1 MMAAQ
6 LSQSPGCHV
15 IPAVTRDDSPFVL
28 GTVPAWVTVL
38 QLLAAGLVAGFCAL
52 QWVWWRGEVRPASA
66 AWSLAWSLV
75 MSLILLGGGL
85 YALTTPGS
93 VRDVLVFVHAQLV
106 ASFLVMAIPT
116 TRAIAGGPK
125 VRYWLWAAIALFL
138 TRAALWWVPLDG
150 YIADAD
156 VLDAVLLLVPTA
168 VVVSYVIVAV
178 GRTRLTGLGS
188 LLVVAGAESLV
199 IFTASVVVRDH
210 TLGPMLGALWA
221 IPLAVGIEVLALNR
235 LRDAQDAAAQQNRM
249 RDALAR
255 LANSAWFVKDADG
268 LLLTAR
274 DEARTILRDPSIEG
288 SLRPIARDRFVTEL
302 FSSNKVEHPPQA
314 RTFLID
320 LAQIVSAAAERYQLG
335 ERLHVTAF
343 ADPLT
348 RLPNRRAVEEHLLAM
363 LERANVERT
372 RVSLIYCD
380 LDGFKRVNDSFGHAH
395 GDALLVRVSDYL
407 RNALTEYD
415 SYVGRVGGDEFVV
428 VLARA
433 PQDVDLVVIA
443 RSIREGF
450 IDRNGG
456 SRPARLTVGVATWL
470 PGDIVD
476 ADALVRHADTAML
489 EAKRSRSGFRVFDR
503 ALRRRVEAE
512 RHQRA
517 ALEAAVADGHFTA
530 YFQPI
535 VDAETLEIVQ
545 VEALARWDHHGNLI
559 LPADWLELAEESGL
573 IVPIGLEVLRQ
584 ARLALERF
592 QMPVSVNI
600 AARQLAEP
608 DALEQ
613 IETAW
618 GDAFWEH
625 LTLEITESALVQTS
639 SAVPVL
645 SELRARGAR
654 IAVDDFG
661 TGYSSLARIARLPV
675 DELKIDRSFVRDM
688 STERGRGVVR
698 AIVALASTHGLA
710 VVAEGVET
718 PHQLTALAEM
728 GVTRVQGN
736 FLGRAAPNLPV
747 RGPRPAT
754 GATAIVPERSRPLR
768 AIGVPTPNASRDGSR
783 LATVRRRG

>member
-1 MMAAQ
+1 M
-6 LSQSPGCHV
+6 
-15 IPAVTRDDSPFVL
+15 
-28 GTVPAWVTVL
+28 L
-38 QLLAAGLVAGFCAL
+38 QLLAAGLVGGFCVL
-52 QWVWWRGEVRPASA
+52 QWLWWRGEVRPASA
-66 AWSLAWSLV
+66 AWSLAWSIHMALV
-75 MSLILLGGGL
+75 LLAGGL
-85 YALTTPGS
+85 CALTTPGTA
-93 VRDVLVFVHAQLV
+93 RDVIDFVHAQLV
-106 ASFLVMAIPT
+106 ASFLVIAIPA

-125 VRYWLWAAIALFL
+125 VRYWLWATIALFVA
-138 TRAALWWVPLDG
+138 RAGLWWVPLDD
-150 YIADAD
+150 YVADAD
-156 VLDAVLLLVPTA
+156 VLSDILVLTPTA
-168 VVVSYVIVAV
+168 VVVSYVVVAL
-178 GRTRLTGLGS
+178 GRTKLTALSS
-188 LLVVAGAESLV
+188 LLVIAGGESLAL
-199 IFTASVVVRDH
+199 FTVGVLVRDNSI
-210 TLGPMLGALWA
+210 GAMSAALWA
-221 IPLAVGIEVLALNR
+221 IPLAVGLEVLALNR
-235 LRDAQDAAAQQNRM
+235 LRDAQVAAVRQNNM

-302 FSSNKVEHPPQA
+302 FSSAKVEHPPAA

-320 LAQIVSAAAERYQLG
+320 LAQIVSAAAERYQLSD
-335 ERLHVTAF
+335 RLLTTAF

-380 LDGFKRVNDSFGHAH
+380 LDGFKRVNDSYGHAH
-395 GDALLVRVSDYL
+395 GDALLVRVADYL
-407 RNALTEYD
+407 RNTLSDHE
-415 SYVGRVGGDEFVV
+415 SYVGRVGGDEFVI

-433 PQDVDLVVIA
+433 PQDVDLVAIA
-443 RSIREGF
+443 RAIREGF
-450 IDRNGG
+450 IDRAGG

-470 PGDIVD
+470 PGDVVD

-517 ALEAAVADGHFTA
+517 ALEAAVAEGHFTA

-535 VDAETLEIVQ
+535 VDAQSLEIVQ
-545 VEALARWDHHGNLI
+545 VEALARWDHHGHLI

-573 IVPIGLEVLRQ
+573 IVPIGLEVMRQ
-584 ARLALERF
+584 ARRALERF

-625 LTLEITESALVQTS
+625 LTLEITESALVRTS

-688 STERGRGVVR
+688 GSERGRGVVR
-698 AIVALASTHGLA
+698 AIVALAETHGLGI
-710 VVAEGVET
+710 VAEGVET
-718 PHQLTALAEM
+718 PLQLTALADM

-736 FLGRAAPNLPV
+736 FLGRAAPHLPV
-747 RGPRPAT
+747 RGPRPTT
-754 GATAIVPERSRPLR
+754 GAMALVPERARPLR
-768 AIGVPTPNASRDGSR
+768 SIGVPTPISGHDGAR
-783 LATVRRRG
+783 VAALPRRG

>member
-1 MMAAQ
+1 M
-6 LSQSPGCHV
+6 
-15 IPAVTRDDSPFVL
+15 L

-75 MSLILLGGGL
+75 MSLILLAGGL
-85 YALTTPGS
+85 FALTTPGS

-106 ASFLVMAIPT
+106 AAFLVMAIPT

-125 VRYWLWAAIALFL
+125 IRYWLWASIALFL
-138 TRAALWWVPLDG
+138 ARAGLWWVPVDR

-156 VLDAVLLLVPTA
+156 VLAAALLLIPTA
-168 VVVSYVIVAV
+168 VVVSYVVVAV
-178 GRTRLTGLGS
+178 GRTQLTAFGS
-188 LLVVAGAESLV
+188 LLVVAGAESLA
-199 IFTASVVVRDH
+199 IFTAGVIVHDH
-210 TLGPMLGALWA
+210 TLGAMFGALWA
-221 IPLAVGIEVLALNR
+221 IPMAVGIEVLALNR
-235 LRDAQDAAAQQNRM
+235 LRDAQDAAARQNRM

-274 DEARTILRDPSIEG
+274 DEARIILRDPSIEG

-302 FSSNKVEHPPQA
+302 FSSDKVEHSPQA

-320 LAQIVSAAAERYQLG
+320 LAQIVSAAAERYQLS

-407 RNALTEYD
+407 RHALTEYD
-415 SYVGRVGGDEFVV
+415 SYVGRVGGDEFVI

-470 PGDIVD
+470 PGDVVD

-517 ALEAAVADGHFTA
+517 ALEEAVAEGHFTA

-545 VEALARWDHHGNLI
+545 VEALARWDHHGHLI

-573 IVPIGLEVLRQ
+573 IVPIGLDILRQ
-584 ARLALERF
+584 ARRALERF

-688 STERGRGVVR
+688 GTERGRGVVR

-747 RGPRPAT
+747 RGPRPVT
-754 GATAIVPERSRPLR
+754 GATAIVPERARPLR

>member
-1 MMAAQ
+1 M
-6 LSQSPGCHV
+6 P
-15 IPAVTRDDSPFVL
+15 T
-28 GTVPAWVTVL
+28 WVTVL
-38 QLLAAGLVAGFCAL
+38 QLLAAGLVGGFCVL

-66 AWSLAWSLV
+66 AWSLAWSIDMALV
-75 MSLILLGGGL
+75 LLAGGL
-85 YALTTPGS
+85 FALTTAGS

-106 ASFLVMAIPT
+106 AGFLIIAIPA

-125 VRYWLWAAIALFL
+125 FRYWLWAAIALF
-138 TRAALWWVPLDG
+138 TARAVLWWVPMDG
-150 YIADAD
+150 LVADAD
-156 VLDAVLLLVPTA
+156 VLAAGLLLLPTA
-168 VVVSYVIVAV
+168 VVISYVVVAV
-178 GRTRLTGLGS
+178 GRTRLTAFGS
-188 LLVVAGAESLV
+188 LLVIAGGESLA
-199 IFTASVVVRDH
+199 IFTAGVLVRDSG
-210 TLGPMLGALWA
+210 LRAMLAALWA

-235 LRDAQDAAAQQNRM
+235 LRDAQDAAVRQNQM

-274 DEARTILRDPSIEG
+274 DEARTILRDPSLEG

-302 FSSNKVEHPPQA
+302 FSADKIEHTPQA

-320 LAQIVSAAAERYQLG
+320 LAQIVSAAAERYQLS
-335 ERLHVTAF
+335 ERLHTTAF

-380 LDGFKRVNDSFGHAH
+380 LDGFKRVNDSYGHAH
-395 GDALLVRVSDYL
+395 GDALLVRVADYL
-407 RNALTEYD
+407 RSALPDRE
-415 SYVGRVGGDEFVV
+415 SFVGRVGGDEFVI

-433 PQDVDLVVIA
+433 PQDVDLVAIA
-443 RSIREGF
+443 RAMREGF
-450 IDRNGG
+450 VDRTGG
-456 SRPARLTVGVATWL
+456 SRPARLTVGVATWV
-470 PGDIVD
+470 PGDVVD
-476 ADALVRHADTAML
+476 ADGLVRHADTAML

-517 ALEAAVADGHFTA
+517 ALEAAVAAGHFTA

-535 VDAETLEIVQ
+535 VDAQTLEIVQ

-573 IVPIGLEVLRQ
+573 IVPIGLEVLSQ
-584 ARLALERF
+584 ARRALERF
-592 QMPVSVNI
+592 QMPVSVNV

-625 LTLEITESALVQTS
+625 LTLEITESALVRTS

-688 STERGRGVVR
+688 GTERGRGVVR
-698 AIVALASTHGLA
+698 AIVALAHTHGLSI
-710 VVAEGVET
+710 VAEGVET
-718 PHQLTALAEM
+718 PGQLTALADM

-736 FLGRAAPNLPV
+736 FLGRAAANLPV
-747 RGPRPAT
+747 RGPRPTT
-754 GATAIVPERSRPLR
+754 GATAVVAEAGRSLR
-768 AIGVPTPNASRDGSR
+768 SVGVPTPISGRDGGR
-783 LATVRRRG
+783 LTAVPRRL

>member
-1 MMAAQ
+1 M
-6 LSQSPGCHV
+6 
-15 IPAVTRDDSPFVL
+15 
-28 GTVPAWVTVL
+28 
-38 QLLAAGLVAGFCAL
+38 QLLAAGLVGGFCVL
-52 QWVWWRGEVRPASA
+52 QWLWWRGEVRPASA
-66 AWSLAWSLV
+66 AWSLAWSIHMALV
-75 MSLILLGGGL
+75 LLAGGL
-85 YALTTPGS
+85 CALTTPGTA
-93 VRDVLVFVHAQLV
+93 RDVIDFVHAQLV
-106 ASFLVMAIPT
+106 ASFLVIAIPA

-125 VRYWLWAAIALFL
+125 VRYWLWATIALFVA
-138 TRAALWWVPLDG
+138 RAGLWWVPLDD
-150 YIADAD
+150 YVADAD
-156 VLDAVLLLVPTA
+156 VLSDILVLTPTA
-168 VVVSYVIVAV
+168 VVVSYVVVAL
-178 GRTRLTGLGS
+178 GRTKLTALSS
-188 LLVVAGAESLV
+188 LLVIAGGESLAL
-199 IFTASVVVRDH
+199 FTVGVLVRDNSI
-210 TLGPMLGALWA
+210 GAMSAALWA
-221 IPLAVGIEVLALNR
+221 IPLAVGLEVLALNR
-235 LRDAQDAAAQQNRM
+235 LRDAQVAAVRQNNM

-302 FSSNKVEHPPQA
+302 FSSAKVEHPPAA

-320 LAQIVSAAAERYQLG
+320 LAQIVSAAAERYQLSD
-335 ERLHVTAF
+335 RLLTTAF

-380 LDGFKRVNDSFGHAH
+380 LDGFKRVNDSYGHAH
-395 GDALLVRVSDYL
+395 GDALLVRVADYL
-407 RNALTEYD
+407 RNTLSDHE
-415 SYVGRVGGDEFVV
+415 SYVGRVGGDEFVI

-433 PQDVDLVVIA
+433 PQDVDLVAIA
-443 RSIREGF
+443 RAIREGF
-450 IDRNGG
+450 IDRAGG

-470 PGDIVD
+470 PGDVVD

-517 ALEAAVADGHFTA
+517 ALEAAVAEGHFTA

-535 VDAETLEIVQ
+535 VDAQSLEIVQ
-545 VEALARWDHHGNLI
+545 VEALARWDHHGHLI

-573 IVPIGLEVLRQ
+573 IVPIGLEVMRQ
-584 ARLALERF
+584 ARRALERF

-625 LTLEITESALVQTS
+625 LTLEITESALVRTS

-688 STERGRGVVR
+688 GSERGRGVVR
-698 AIVALASTHGLA
+698 AIVALAETHGLGI
-710 VVAEGVET
+710 VAEGVET
-718 PHQLTALAEM
+718 PLQLTALADM

-736 FLGRAAPNLPV
+736 FLGRAAPHLPV
-747 RGPRPAT
+747 RGPRPTT
-754 GATAIVPERSRPLR
+754 GAMALVPERARPLR
-768 AIGVPTPNASRDGSR
+768 SIGVPTPISGHDGAR
-783 LATVRRRG
+783 VAALPRRG

>member
-1 MMAAQ
+1 M
-6 LSQSPGCHV
+6 
-15 IPAVTRDDSPFVL
+15 L
-28 GTVPAWVTVL
+28 GTVPTWVTVL
-38 QLLAAGLVAGFCAL
+38 QLLAAGLVGGFCVL
-52 QWVWWRGEVRPASA
+52 QWVWWRGELRPASA
-66 AWSLAWSLV
+66 AWSLAWSIDMALV
-75 MSLILLGGGL
+75 LLAGGL
-85 YALTTPGS
+85 FALTTPGS
-93 VRDVLVFVHAQLV
+93 LRDALVYVHAQLV
-106 ASFLVMAIPT
+106 AGFLVIAIPA

-125 VRYWLWAAIALFL
+125 VRYWMWAACALFAA
-138 TRAALWWVPLDG
+138 RAVLWWVPLERFVLR
-150 YIADAD
+150 ADA
-156 VLDAVLLLVPTA
+156 VEAALLLLPTA
-168 VVVSYVIVAV
+168 VVVSYVVVAV
-178 GRTRLTGLGS
+178 GRTRLTAFGS
-188 LLVVAGAESLV
+188 LLVFAGAESLA
-199 IFTASVVVRDH
+199 IFTTGVLVRDNAI
-210 TLGPMLGALWA
+210 GAMCAALWA
-221 IPLAVGIEVLALNR
+221 IPLALGIEVLALNR
-235 LRDAQDAAAQQNRM
+235 LRDAQDAAARQNQM

-268 LLLTAR
+268 LLVTAR
-274 DEARTILRDPSIEG
+274 DEARTILGDPSLEG

-302 FSSNKVEHPPQA
+302 FSGDKVDHTPQA

-320 LAQIVSAAAERYQLG
+320 LAQIVSAAAERYQLSD
-335 ERLHVTAF
+335 RLHTTAF

-363 LERANVERT
+363 LDRANVERT

-380 LDGFKRVNDSFGHAH
+380 LDGFKRVNDSYGHAH
-395 GDALLVRVSDYL
+395 GDALLVRVADYL
-407 RNALTEYD
+407 RSALPDREAF
-415 SYVGRVGGDEFVV
+415 VGRVGGDEFVI

-433 PQDVDLVVIA
+433 PQDVDLVAIA
-443 RSIREGF
+443 RAMREGF
-450 IDRNGG
+450 IDRTGG
-456 SRPARLTVGVATWL
+456 SRPARLTVGVATWV
-470 PGDIVD
+470 PGDVVD

-517 ALEAAVADGHFTA
+517 ALEAAVTAGHFTA

-545 VEALARWDHHGNLI
+545 VEALARWDHHGHLI

-573 IVPIGLEVLRQ
+573 IVPIGLEVMRQ
-584 ARLALERF
+584 ARRALERF

-625 LTLEITESALVQTS
+625 LTLEITESALVRTS

-645 SELRARGAR
+645 SELRARGAKV
-654 IAVDDFG
+654 AVDDFG

-688 STERGRGVVR
+688 GTERGRGVVR
-698 AIVALASTHGLA
+698 AIVALAYTHGLS

-718 PHQLTALAEM
+718 PSQLTALAEM

-747 RGPRPAT
+747 RGPRPTT
-754 GATAIVPERSRPLR
+754 GATAVVAEAGRALRS
-768 AIGVPTPNASRDGSR
+768 VPTPISGHDGAR
-783 LATVRRRG
+783 LSSVPRRV

>member
-1 MMAAQ
+1 M
-6 LSQSPGCHV
+6 
-15 IPAVTRDDSPFVL
+15 F
-28 GTVPAWVTVL
+28 
-38 QLLAAGLVAGFCAL
+38 
-52 QWVWWRGEVRPASA
+52 
-66 AWSLAWSLV
+66 
-75 MSLILLGGGL
+75 
-85 YALTTPGS
+85 
-93 VRDVLVFVHAQLV
+93 
-106 ASFLVMAIPT
+106 
-116 TRAIAGGPK
+116 
-125 VRYWLWAAIALFL
+125 
-138 TRAALWWVPLDG
+138 
-150 YIADAD
+150 
-156 VLDAVLLLVPTA
+156 
-168 VVVSYVIVAV
+168 
-178 GRTRLTGLGS
+178 
-188 LLVVAGAESLV
+188 
-199 IFTASVVVRDH
+199 
-210 TLGPMLGALWA
+210 GALWA

-235 LRDAQDAAAQQNRM
+235 LRDAQDAAARQNRM

-302 FSSNKVEHPPQA
+302 FSSDKVEHSPQA
-314 RTFLID
+314 RIFLID
-320 LAQIVSAAAERYQLG
+320 LAQIVSAAAERYQLS

-395 GDALLVRVSDYL
+395 GDALLVRVVRL
-407 RNALTEYD
+407 PA
-415 SYVGRVGGDEFVV
+415 
-428 VLARA
+428 ARA
-433 PQDVDLVVIA
+433 HRVRLLRRTGRRRRVRHRARPGAPGRRPGRRSPGPSAKVHRPQ
-443 RSIREGF
+443 RRQP
-450 IDRNGG
+450 
-456 SRPARLTVGVATWL
+456 PARLTVGVATWL
-470 PGDIVD
+470 PGDVVD

-545 VEALARWDHHGNLI
+545 VEALARWDHHGHLI

-584 ARLALERF
+584 ARRALERF

-688 STERGRGVVR
+688 GTERGRGVVR

-754 GATAIVPERSRPLR
+754 GATAIVPERARPLR
-768 AIGVPTPNASRDGSR
+768 ADRGADAERQPRRLAAGDGAPTRLTVRLLLERLRGDGRRDGGDHVVPELVR
-783 LATVRRRG
+783 LTGRGR

>member
-1 MMAAQ
+1 M
-6 LSQSPGCHV
+6 
-15 IPAVTRDDSPFVL
+15 L

-75 MSLILLGGGL
+75 MSLILLAGGL
-85 YALTTPGS
+85 FALTTPGS

-106 ASFLVMAIPT
+106 AAFLVMAIPT

-125 VRYWLWAAIALFL
+125 IRYWLWASIALFL
-138 TRAALWWVPLDG
+138 VRAGLWWVPLDD
-150 YIADAD
+150 YLADAD
-156 VLDAVLLLVPTA
+156 VLAAALLLIPTA
-168 VVVSYVIVAV
+168 VVVSYVVVAV
-178 GRTRLTGLGS
+178 GRTQLTGFGS
-188 LLVVAGAESLV
+188 LLVVAGGESLA
-199 IFTASVVVRDH
+199 IFTASVVVQDH

-221 IPLAVGIEVLALNR
+221 IPLAVGIEVLALYR
-235 LRDAQDAAAQQNRM
+235 LRDAQDAAARQNRM

-255 LANSAWFVKDADG
+255 LANAAWFVKDADG

-274 DEARTILRDPSIEG
+274 DEARTILGDPSIEG

-302 FSSNKVEHPPQA
+302 FSSDKVEHPAQA

-320 LAQIVSAAAERYQLG
+320 LAQIVSAAAERYQLS

-407 RNALTEYD
+407 RNALPEHD
-415 SYVGRVGGDEFVV
+415 SYVGRVGGDEFVI

-450 IDRNGG
+450 TDRNGG

-470 PGDIVD
+470 PGDVVD

-545 VEALARWDHHGNLI
+545 VEALARWDHHGQLI

-584 ARLALERF
+584 ARRALERF

-688 STERGRGVVR
+688 GTERGRGVVR

-754 GATAIVPERSRPLR
+754 GATAIVAERNRTLR

>member
-1 MMAAQ
+1 M
-6 LSQSPGCHV
+6 
-15 IPAVTRDDSPFVL
+15 L
-28 GTVPAWVTVL
+28 GTVPTWVTVL
-38 QLLAAGLVAGFCAL
+38 QLLAAGLVGGFCVL
-52 QWVWWRGEVRPASA
+52 QWVWWRGEDRPDSA
-66 AWSLAWSLV
+66 AWPLAWSV
-75 MSLILLGGGL
+75 DMSLVLLAGGL
-85 YALTTPGS
+85 FALTTPGT
-93 VRDVLVFVHAQLV
+93 VQDVLAFVHAQLV
-106 ASFLVMAIPT
+106 AVFLVIAIPA
-116 TRAIAGGPK
+116 TRAIAGGPRI
-125 VRYWLWAAIALFL
+125 RYWLWAAIALFVA
-138 TRAALWWVPLDG
+138 RATLWWVPLDQ
-150 YIADAD
+150 YVVQSAALEAAL
-156 VLDAVLLLVPTA
+156 VLGPTA
-168 VVVSYVIVAV
+168 VVVSYVVVAV
-178 GRTRLTGLGS
+178 GRTQLTSFGA
-188 LLVVAGAESLV
+188 LLVITGAESLAL
-199 IFTASVVVRDH
+199 FTAGVLLRDS
-210 TLGPMLGALWA
+210 TIGAMCAALWA
-221 IPLAVGIEVLALNR
+221 IPLAVGIEMLALNR
-235 LRDAQDAAAQQNRM
+235 LRDAQESSAQQHRM

-255 LANSAWFVKDADG
+255 LSNAAWFVKDADG
-268 LLLTAR
+268 LLVTAR
-274 DEARTILRDPSIEG
+274 DEARTVLRDPSLEG

-302 FSSNKVEHPPQA
+302 FSSDKVEHTPHA
-314 RTFLID
+314 RSFLVD
-320 LAQIVSAAAERYQLG
+320 LAQVVSAAAERYQLS
-335 ERLHVTAF
+335 ERLHTTAF

-348 RLPNRRAVEEHLLAM
+348 RLPNRRAVEEHLLAT

-380 LDGFKRVNDSFGHAH
+380 LDGFKRVNDSYGHAQ
-395 GDALLVRVSDYL
+395 GDALLVRVADHL
-407 RNALTEYD
+407 RHALPD
-415 SYVGRVGGDEFVV
+415 RDAYVGRFGGDEFVI

-433 PQDVDLVVIA
+433 PQDVDLVAIA
-443 RSIREGF
+443 RQLREGF
-450 IDRNGG
+450 VDRHGG

-470 PGDIVD
+470 PGDVVD
-476 ADALVRHADTAML
+476 SDALVRHADTAML

-517 ALEAAVADGHFTA
+517 ALEAAVAAGQFTA

-535 VDAETLEIVQ
+535 VDADTLEIVQ

-584 ARLALERF
+584 ARRALERF
-592 QMPVSVNI
+592 QMPVSVNV

-625 LTLEITESALVQTS
+625 LTLEITESALVRTS

-675 DELKIDRSFVRDM
+675 DELKIDRSFVRELG
-688 STERGRGVVR
+688 TERGRGVVR
-698 AIVALASTHGLA
+698 AIVALAHTHNLA

-718 PHQLTALAEM
+718 PQQLTALAEM

-747 RGPRPAT
+747 RGPRPVT
-754 GATAIVPERSRPLR
+754 GATAVVPPPTGPVRS
-768 AIGVPTPNASRDGSR
+768 IGVPTPSSEPDGSW
-783 LATVRRRG
+783 LAAPRV

>member
-1 MMAAQ
+1 M
-6 LSQSPGCHV
+6 
-15 IPAVTRDDSPFVL
+15 L
-28 GTVPAWVTVL
+28 GTVPTWVTVL
-38 QLLAAGLVAGFCAL
+38 QLLAAGLVGGFCVL

-66 AWSLAWSLV
+66 AWSLAWSIHMALV
-75 MSLILLGGGL
+75 LLAGGL
-85 YALTTPGS
+85 FALTTPGT

-106 ASFLVMAIPT
+106 AGFLVIAIPA

-125 VRYWLWAAIALFL
+125 TRYWLWATIALFVA
-138 TRAALWWVPLDG
+138 RAGLWWVPLDS
-150 YIADAD
+150 YVADAD
-156 VLDAVLLLVPTA
+156 VLSAALLLAPTA
-168 VVVSYVIVAV
+168 VVVSYVVVAV
-178 GRTRLTGLGS
+178 GRTRLTAFGL
-188 LLVVAGAESLV
+188 LLVIAGAESLA
-199 IFTASVVVRDH
+199 IFTAGVLVRDY
-210 TLGPMLGALWA
+210 TFGAMCAALWA
-221 IPLAVGIEVLALNR
+221 IPLAVGIEVLALYR
-235 LRDAQDAAAQQNRM
+235 LRDAQDAAVRQHQM

-268 LLLTAR
+268 LLVTAR

-302 FSSNKVEHPPQA
+302 FSSDKVEHPPAA

-320 LAQIVSAAAERYQLG
+320 LAQIVSAAAERYQLS
-335 ERLHVTAF
+335 ERLHTTAF

-348 RLPNRRAVEEHLLAM
+348 RLPNRRAVEEHLLAT

-372 RVSLIYCD
+372 RVSLVYCD

-395 GDALLVRVSDYL
+395 GDALLVRVADYL
-407 RNALTEYD
+407 RNALSDHEA
-415 SYVGRVGGDEFVV
+415 YVGRVGGDEFVI

-433 PQDVDLVVIA
+433 PQDVDLVAIA
-443 RSIREGF
+443 RAIREGF
-450 IDRNGG
+450 IDRAGG

-470 PGDIVD
+470 PGDVVD

-535 VDAETLEIVQ
+535 VDAESLEIVQ
-545 VEALARWDHHGNLI
+545 VEALARWDHHGHLI

-584 ARLALERF
+584 ARRALERF
-592 QMPVSVNI
+592 QMPVSVNV

-625 LTLEITESALVQTS
+625 LTLEITESALVRTS

-688 STERGRGVVR
+688 GSERGRGVVR
-698 AIVALASTHGLA
+698 AIVALAQTHGLGI
-710 VVAEGVET
+710 VAEGVET
-718 PHQLTALAEM
+718 PLQLTALAEM

-747 RGPRPAT
+747 RGPRPTT
-754 GATAIVPERSRPLR
+754 GAMAIVPEPARLRSLS
-768 AIGVPTPNASRDGSR
+768 VPTPISGRDGAR
-783 LATVRRRG
+783 LTAVPRRV

>member
-1 MMAAQ
+1 M
-6 LSQSPGCHV
+6 
-15 IPAVTRDDSPFVL
+15 L
-28 GTVPAWVTVL
+28 GTVPTWVTVL
-38 QLLAAGLVAGFCAL
+38 QLLAAGLVGGFCVL

-66 AWSLAWSLV
+66 AWSLAWSIDMALV
-75 MSLILLGGGL
+75 LLAGGL
-85 YALTTPGS
+85 FALTIPGS
-93 VRDVLVFVHAQLV
+93 LRDALVFVHAQLV
-106 ASFLVMAIPT
+106 AGFLVIAIPAT
-116 TRAIAGGPK
+116 KAIAGGPR
-125 VRYWLWAAIALFL
+125 VRYWMWAAGALFAA
-138 TRAALWWVPLDG
+138 RAVLWWVPLEEVVD
-150 YIADAD
+150 DAD
-156 VLDAVLLLVPTA
+156 VLAAALLLVPTT
-168 VVVSYVIVAV
+168 VVVSYVVVAV
-178 GRTRLTGLGS
+178 GRTRLTGFGS
-188 LLVVAGAESLV
+188 LLVVAGAESLA
-199 IFTASVVVRDH
+199 IFTAGVLILDSAV
-210 TLGPMLGALWA
+210 GAMCAALWA

-235 LRDAQDAAAQQNRM
+235 LRDAQDAAARQNKM

-268 LLLTAR
+268 LLVTAR
-274 DEARTILRDPSIEG
+274 DEARTILDDPSLEG

-302 FSSNKVEHPPQA
+302 FSAAKVEHPPQA

-320 LAQIVSAAAERYQLG
+320 LAQIVSAAAERYQLS
-335 ERLHVTAF
+335 ERLHTTAF

-363 LERANVERT
+363 LDRANVERT

-380 LDGFKRVNDSFGHAH
+380 LDGFKRVNDSYGHAH
-395 GDALLVRVSDYL
+395 GDALLVRVADYL
-407 RNALTEYD
+407 RSSLPDRE
-415 SYVGRVGGDEFVV
+415 SFVGRVGGDEFVI

-433 PQDVDLVVIA
+433 PQDVDLVAIA
-443 RSIREGF
+443 RAMREGF
-450 IDRNGG
+450 IDRTGG
-456 SRPARLTVGVATWL
+456 SRPARLTVGVATWV
-470 PGDIVD
+470 PGDVVD

-517 ALEAAVADGHFTA
+517 ALEAAVAAGHFTA

-545 VEALARWDHHGNLI
+545 VEALARWDHHGHLI

-573 IVPIGLEVLRQ
+573 IVPIGLEVLSQ
-584 ARLALERF
+584 ARRALERF

-625 LTLEITESALVQTS
+625 LTLEITESALVRTS

-688 STERGRGVVR
+688 GTERGRGVVR
-698 AIVALASTHGLA
+698 AIVALAHTHGLSI
-710 VVAEGVET
+710 VAEGVET
-718 PHQLTALAEM
+718 PTQLTALAEM

-747 RGPRPAT
+747 RGPRPST
-754 GATAIVPERSRPLR
+754 GATAVVAERALR
-768 AIGVPTPNASRDGSR
+768 SVPTPISGHDGGR
-783 LATVRRRG
+783 LAMPRRV

>member
-1 MMAAQ
+1 M
-6 LSQSPGCHV
+6 
-15 IPAVTRDDSPFVL
+15 L
-28 GTVPAWVTVL
+28 GTVPTWVTVL
-38 QLLAAGLVAGFCAL
+38 QLLAAGLVGGFCVL
-52 QWVWWRGEVRPASA
+52 QWLWWRGEVRPASA
-66 AWSLAWSLV
+66 AWSLAWSIHMALV
-75 MSLILLGGGL
+75 LLAGGL
-85 YALTTPGS
+85 CALTSPGTA
-93 VRDVLVFVHAQLV
+93 RDVIDFVHAQLV
-106 ASFLVMAIPT
+106 ASFLVIAIPA

-125 VRYWLWAAIALFL
+125 VRYWLWATIALFVA
-138 TRAALWWVPLDG
+138 RAGLWWVPLDH
-150 YIADAD
+150 YVADADAD
-156 VLDAVLLLVPTA
+156 VLSAILVLTPTA
-168 VVVSYVIVAV
+168 VVVSYVVVAL
-178 GRTRLTGLGS
+178 GRTKLTALSS
-188 LLVVAGAESLV
+188 LLVIAGGESLAL
-199 IFTASVVVRDH
+199 FTVGVLVRDNAI
-210 TLGPMLGALWA
+210 GAMSAALWA
-221 IPLAVGIEVLALNR
+221 IPLAVGLEVLALNR
-235 LRDAQDAAAQQNRM
+235 LRDAQVAAVRQNTM

-302 FSSNKVEHPPQA
+302 FSSAKVEHPPAA

-320 LAQIVSAAAERYQLG
+320 LAQIVSAAAERYQLSD
-335 ERLHVTAF
+335 RLLTTAF

-380 LDGFKRVNDSFGHAH
+380 LDGFKRVNDSYGHAH
-395 GDALLVRVSDYL
+395 GDALLVRVADYL
-407 RNALTEYD
+407 RNTLSDHE
-415 SYVGRVGGDEFVV
+415 SYVGRVGGDEFVI

-433 PQDVDLVVIA
+433 PQDVDLVAIA
-443 RSIREGF
+443 RAIREGF
-450 IDRNGG
+450 IDRAGG

-470 PGDIVD
+470 PGDVVD

-517 ALEAAVADGHFTA
+517 ALETAVAEGHFTA

-535 VDAETLEIVQ
+535 VDAQSLEIVQ
-545 VEALARWDHHGNLI
+545 VEALARWDHHGHLI

-573 IVPIGLEVLRQ
+573 IVPIGLEVMRQ
-584 ARLALERF
+584 ARRALERF
-592 QMPVSVNI
+592 QMPVSVNV

-625 LTLEITESALVQTS
+625 LTLEITESALVRTS

-688 STERGRGVVR
+688 GSERGRGVVR
-698 AIVALASTHGLA
+698 AIVALAETHGLGI
-710 VVAEGVET
+710 VAEGVET
-718 PHQLTALAEM
+718 PLQLTALADM

-736 FLGRAAPNLPV
+736 FLGRAAPHLPV
-747 RGPRPAT
+747 RGPRPTT
-754 GATAIVPERSRPLR
+754 GAMAIVPERARSLR
-768 AIGVPTPNASRDGSR
+768 SIGVPTPISGHDGAR
-783 LATVRRRG
+783 VAALPRRG

>member
-1 MMAAQ
+1 M
-6 LSQSPGCHV
+6 
-15 IPAVTRDDSPFVL
+15 
-28 GTVPAWVTVL
+28 L
-38 QLLAAGLVAGFCAL
+38 QLLAAGLVGGFCVL
-52 QWVWWRGEVRPASA
+52 QWLWWRGEVRPASA
-66 AWSLAWSLV
+66 AWSLAWSIHMALV
-75 MSLILLGGGL
+75 LLAGGL
-85 YALTTPGS
+85 CALTSPGTA
-93 VRDVLVFVHAQLV
+93 RDVIDFVHAQLV
-106 ASFLVMAIPT
+106 ASFLVIAIPA

-125 VRYWLWAAIALFL
+125 VRYWLWATIALFVA
-138 TRAALWWVPLDG
+138 RAGLWWVPLDH
-150 YIADAD
+150 YVADADAD
-156 VLDAVLLLVPTA
+156 VLSAILVLTPTA
-168 VVVSYVIVAV
+168 VVVSYVVVAL
-178 GRTRLTGLGS
+178 GRTKLTALSS
-188 LLVVAGAESLV
+188 LLVIAGGESLAL
-199 IFTASVVVRDH
+199 FTVGVLVRDNAI
-210 TLGPMLGALWA
+210 GAMSAALWA
-221 IPLAVGIEVLALNR
+221 IPLAVGLEVLALNR
-235 LRDAQDAAAQQNRM
+235 LRDAQVAAVRQNTM

-302 FSSNKVEHPPQA
+302 FSSAKVEHPPAA

-320 LAQIVSAAAERYQLG
+320 LAQIVSAAAERYQLSD
-335 ERLHVTAF
+335 RLLTTAF

-380 LDGFKRVNDSFGHAH
+380 LDGFKRVNDSYGHAH
-395 GDALLVRVSDYL
+395 GDALLVRVADYL
-407 RNALTEYD
+407 RNTLSDHE
-415 SYVGRVGGDEFVV
+415 SYVGRVGGDEFVI

-433 PQDVDLVVIA
+433 PQDVDLVAIA
-443 RSIREGF
+443 RAIREGF
-450 IDRNGG
+450 IDRAGG

-470 PGDIVD
+470 PGDVVD

-517 ALEAAVADGHFTA
+517 ALETAVAEGHFTA

-535 VDAETLEIVQ
+535 VDAQSLEIVQ
-545 VEALARWDHHGNLI
+545 VEALARWDHHGHLI

-573 IVPIGLEVLRQ
+573 IVPIGLEVMRQ
-584 ARLALERF
+584 ARRALERF
-592 QMPVSVNI
+592 QMPVSVNV

-625 LTLEITESALVQTS
+625 LTLEITESALVRTS

-688 STERGRGVVR
+688 GSERGRGVVR
-698 AIVALASTHGLA
+698 AIVALAETHGLGI
-710 VVAEGVET
+710 VAEGVET
-718 PHQLTALAEM
+718 PLQLTALADM

-736 FLGRAAPNLPV
+736 FLGRAAPHLPV
-747 RGPRPAT
+747 RGPRPTT
-754 GATAIVPERSRPLR
+754 GAMAIVPERARSLR
-768 AIGVPTPNASRDGSR
+768 SIGVPTPISGHDGAR
-783 LATVRRRG
+783 VAALPRRG

>member
-1 MMAAQ
+1 M
-6 LSQSPGCHV
+6 
-15 IPAVTRDDSPFVL
+15 L
-28 GTVPAWVTVL
+28 GTVPTWVTVL
-38 QLLAAGLVAGFCAL
+38 QLLAAGLVGGFCVL

-66 AWSLAWSLV
+66 AWSLAWSSDMGLV
-75 MSLILLGGGL
+75 LLAGGL
-85 YALTTPGS
+85 FTLTTPGT

-106 ASFLVMAIPT
+106 AGFLVIAVPA

-125 VRYWLWAAIALFL
+125 VRYWLWAAIALF
-138 TRAALWWVPLDG
+138 TARAALWWVPMDQWV
-150 YIADAD
+150 ADAD
-156 VLDAVLLLVPTA
+156 VLDAGLLLAPTA
-168 VVVSYVIVAV
+168 VVVSYVVVAV
-178 GRTRLTGLGS
+178 GRTKLTAFGS
-188 LLVVAGAESLV
+188 LLVVAGAESLAL
-199 IFTASVVVRDH
+199 FTAGVLVRDH
-210 TLGPMLGALWA
+210 ALGAMCAALWA

-235 LRDAQDAAAQQNRM
+235 LRDAQDAAARQHQM

-268 LLLTAR
+268 LLVSAR
-274 DEARTILRDPSIEG
+274 DEARIILQDPSIEG
-288 SLRPIARDRFVTEL
+288 SLRPIARDRFVAEL
-302 FSSNKVEHPPQA
+302 FSATKVEHAAPC

-320 LAQIVSAAAERYQLG
+320 LAQIVSAAAERYQLS
-335 ERLHVTAF
+335 ERLHTTAF

-372 RVSLIYCD
+372 RVSLVYCD
-380 LDGFKRVNDSFGHAH
+380 LDGFKRVNDTYGHAH
-395 GDALLVRVSDYL
+395 GDALLVRVAEYL
-407 RNALTEYD
+407 RGALPD
-415 SYVGRVGGDEFVV
+415 HDAYVGRVGGDEFVV

-433 PQDVDLVVIA
+433 PQDVELVAIA
-443 RSIREGF
+443 RGIREGF
-450 IDRNGG
+450 VDRAGG
-456 SRPARLTVGVATWL
+456 SRPARLTVGVATWV
-470 PGDIVD
+470 PGDVVD
-476 ADALVRHADTAML
+476 ADGLVRHADTAML

-512 RHQRA
+512 RHQLT
-517 ALEAAVADGHFTA
+517 ALEAAVGAGQFTA

-535 VDAETLEIVQ
+535 VDAQTLEIVQ

-584 ARLALERF
+584 ARRALERF
-592 QMPVSVNI
+592 QMPVSVNV

-675 DELKIDRSFVRDM
+675 DELKIDRSFVRDIG
-688 STERGRGVVR
+688 TERGRGVVR
-698 AIVALASTHGLA
+698 AIVALAQTHDLA
-710 VVAEGVET
+710 IVAEGVET
-718 PHQLTALAEM
+718 ALQLTTLGEM

-747 RGPRPAT
+747 RGPRPTT
-754 GATAIVPERSRPLR
+754 GATAVVHAGRALRS
-768 AIGVPTPNASRDGSR
+768 IVPTPASGRDGSR
-783 LATVRRRG
+783 LASVPRY